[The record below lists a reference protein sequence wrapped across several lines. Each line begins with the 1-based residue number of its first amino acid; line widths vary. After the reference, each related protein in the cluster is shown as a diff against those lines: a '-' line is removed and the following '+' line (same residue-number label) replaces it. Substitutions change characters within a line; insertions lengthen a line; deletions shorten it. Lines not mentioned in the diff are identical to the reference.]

1 MNQRNPYLEHVKRL
15 EFSVTHRCRSR
26 CAHCALGPDRL
37 DGELLPED
45 AAAALEAVDRA
56 CALESVLTFGGE
68 PLLCVPIVC
77 AVQQRA
83 EDLGIPRRQLITSGC
98 FTHDKALREHTAD
111 RLEASGV
118 NEILLSVDAFHTEHL
133 PIAEQYAFARALCEA
148 GLGSVTVLHP
158 TWLKGPESRDPY
170 DAKTRACLRR
180 FESLR
185 LPVGVGNRVF
195 PGGNARIYLA
205 DYFQRTPLDAGFQC
219 GTAAYTERLDAPTS
233 LAVDPDGSVRV
244 CGFVIGNLHREAMA
258 DILGGYN
265 PNRQPLMRALLEQGI
280 PGLIAAARDCGI
292 EVSPGDYDSPCA
304 LCRAV
309 ARQLK

>member
-1 MNQRNPYLEHVKRL
+1 MNQRNPYLKHVKRL

-68 PLLCVPIVC
+68 PLLCVPTVC
-77 AVQQRA
+77 AVHQQA
-83 EDLGIPRRQLITSGC
+83 EDRGIPRRQLITSGC

-158 TWLKGPESRDPY
+158 AWLKGPESRDPY

-180 FESLR
+180 FEPLR
-185 LPVGVGNRVF
+185 LPVGRETAF
-195 PGGNARIYLA
+195 FRAETPGFTSPIISRGRRWMPAFSAARLPIPSA
-205 DYFQRTPLDAGFQC
+205 WTPPHPWRWTR
-219 GTAAYTERLDAPTS
+219 TAACECAALSSEICTGRRWPIYWEAIIPTGSPSCAPCLSRVS
-233 LAVDPDGSVRV
+233 LA
-244 CGFVIGNLHREAMA
+244 
-258 DILGGYN
+258 
-265 PNRQPLMRALLEQGI
+265 
-280 PGLIAAARDCGI
+280 
-292 EVSPGDYDSPCA
+292 
-304 LCRAV
+304 
-309 ARQLK
+309 

>member
-1 MNQRNPYLEHVKRL
+1 MNQRNPYLKHVKRI
-15 EFSVTHRCRSR
+15 EFSVTQRCRSR
-26 CAHCALGPDRL
+26 CAHCSLGPDRL
-37 DGELLPED
+37 AGELSPEE
-45 AAAALEAVDRA
+45 AVAALEAADRA

-68 PLLCVPIVC
+68 PLLCVPTVC
-77 AVQQRA
+77 AVHQRA
-83 EDLGIPRRQLITSGC
+83 EALGIPRRQLITSGC

-148 GLGSVTVLHP
+148 GLGSVTALHP
-158 TWLKGPESRDPY
+158 AWLKGPESRDPY
-170 DAKTRACLRR
+170 DAKTRACLAR
-180 FESLR
+180 FEPLR
-185 LPVGVGNRVF
+185 LPVGAGNRVF
-195 PGGNARIYLA
+195 PGGNASIYLA
-205 DYFQRTPLDAGFQC
+205 DYFQRTPLDTAFQC
-219 GTAAYTERLDAPTS
+219 GTAAYTERPDAPAA

-280 PGLIAAARDCGI
+280 RGLITAARDCGI